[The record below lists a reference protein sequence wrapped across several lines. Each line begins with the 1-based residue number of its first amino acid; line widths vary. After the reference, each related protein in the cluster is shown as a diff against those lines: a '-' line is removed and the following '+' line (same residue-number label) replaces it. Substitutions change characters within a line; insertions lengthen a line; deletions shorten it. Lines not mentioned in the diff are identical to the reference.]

1 MPIIK
6 MKSLMLFAIFY
17 TVHILWIPLSAGE
30 ATPKAAVLGASD
42 IQTWK
47 IAAYE
52 GWQRTF
58 DGGNPGI
65 GSMVFSFSTSSGIKF
80 SIMAANTTYWTADD
94 RRLKRQVYYL
104 LRGDEKFLI
113 KPKSEEETK
122 LLDILTEWKNG
133 APKKVEEATK
143 QVQKLVENMKSRN
156 ALFRISG

>member
-1 MPIIK
+1 
-6 MKSLMLFAIFY
+6 MKALLLFAISYAFN
-17 TVHILWIPLSAGE
+17 ILWTPLSAGE
-30 ATPKAAVLGASD
+30 ATPKAAGLEASD

-47 IAAYE
+47 IAAYK
-52 GWQRTF
+52 GWQRIF
-58 DGGNPGI
+58 DGGDPGI
-65 GSMVFSFSTSSGIKF
+65 GSMVFSFSTSSGINF

-122 LLDILTEWKNG
+122 LSDILSEWTNG
-133 APKKVEEATK
+133 AANKGKESTK
-143 QVQKLVENMKSRN
+143 QVQKLIDSMKSRT